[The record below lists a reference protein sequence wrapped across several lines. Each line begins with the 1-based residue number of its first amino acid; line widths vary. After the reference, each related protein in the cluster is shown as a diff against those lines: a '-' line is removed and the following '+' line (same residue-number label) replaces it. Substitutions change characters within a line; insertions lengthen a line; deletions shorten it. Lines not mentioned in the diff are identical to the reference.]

1 MGVIF
6 KRMSFLKELVL
17 TYSFF
22 TIVCGSVFLFTYFL
36 AALRTPDF
44 WLGVVVFN
52 TLWVL
57 AMYSAVKSAYIQ
69 GLSDSMKKM
78 PSLQE
83 SVQ

>member
-1 MGVIF
+1 MGIMI

-17 TYSFF
+17 AYSFF
-22 TIVCGSVFLFTYFL
+22 TIIGGSIFLFVYFL

-44 WLGVVVFN
+44 WLGVIVFN
-52 TLWVL
+52 ALWIMTL
-57 AMYSAVKSAYIQ
+57 YSAVKSAYIK

-83 SVQ
+83 TVQ